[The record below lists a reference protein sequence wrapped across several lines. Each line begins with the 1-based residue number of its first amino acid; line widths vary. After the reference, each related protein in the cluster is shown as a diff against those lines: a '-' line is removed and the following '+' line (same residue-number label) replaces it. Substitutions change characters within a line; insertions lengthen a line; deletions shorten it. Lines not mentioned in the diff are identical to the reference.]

1 MSSPPWICPYCGA
14 ENYSDSECMVMRP
27 HCRNCDMHHIT
38 PERLKLR
45 REKNLN
51 ELRGQLTDLRSAY
64 SNLTDQRASLLGD
77 VEGLDREIY
86 GIKQDAKLI
95 IDEVVKWKNLKIY
108 LSVPDQVERAERAKK
123 DPCQR
128 GLELAGDKS

>member
-1 MSSPPWICPYCGA
+1 M
-14 ENYSDSECMVMRP
+14 D
-27 HCRNCDMHHIT
+27 HIT

-51 ELRGQLTDLRSAY
+51 ELRGQLTDLRSAH
-64 SNLTDQRASLLGD
+64 SNLTDQRASAKEEVD
-77 VEGLDREIY
+77 RIDREIY
-86 GIKQDAKLI
+86 GVKADANRI
-95 IDEVVKWKNLKIY
+95 ECEIEAWETMKIY
-108 LSVPDQVERAERAKK
+108 LSAPDLYERAERAKK